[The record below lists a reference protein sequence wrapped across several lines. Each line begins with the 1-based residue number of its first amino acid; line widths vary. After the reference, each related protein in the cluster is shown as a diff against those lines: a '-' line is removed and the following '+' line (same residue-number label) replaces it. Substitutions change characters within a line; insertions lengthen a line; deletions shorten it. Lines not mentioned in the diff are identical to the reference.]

1 MINKWLQTEQAIK
14 QWEAI
19 AKRHQLKW
27 FSQKGEAYRNILVD
41 RRVGITRAMAIES
54 YIVWLE
60 TGRKQVFVSSTVAQ
74 SEIFKRC
81 ILEFSG
87 VERLPLGRHFRF
99 MSPQMFCRET
109 SGWLA
114 DEEYDLYLDGYLWM
128 RDKDLSELLKSVAM
142 SKPERQTFFSA
153 RVPDARYHLLEQVT
167 EKVSGDLLANDH

>member
-1 MINKWLQTEQAIK
+1 
-14 QWEAI
+14 
-19 AKRHQLKW
+19 
-27 FSQKGEAYRNILVD
+27 
-41 RRVGITRAMAIES
+41 
-54 YIVWLE
+54 
-60 TGRKQVFVSSTVAQ
+60 
-74 SEIFKRC
+74 
-81 ILEFSG
+81 
-87 VERLPLGRHFRF
+87 
-99 MSPQMFCRET
+99 MFCRET